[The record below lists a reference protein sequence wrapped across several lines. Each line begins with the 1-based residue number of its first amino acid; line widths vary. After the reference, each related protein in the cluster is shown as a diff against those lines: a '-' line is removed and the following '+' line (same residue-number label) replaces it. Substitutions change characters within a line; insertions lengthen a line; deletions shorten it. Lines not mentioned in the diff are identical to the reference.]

1 MEEVSKEN
9 IEDVLG
15 YINAIK
21 SYDMLS
27 FQHSSAM
34 VLLMWSF
41 IFFFAGILDYIFIKI
56 DYPEGTAISWII
68 PTLFGVLF
76 SFLSTYKLTSGK
88 DKVVE
93 REKQSVRDIVKIM
106 VVFIPL
112 SWAVAMLFAYYG
124 DPRYIFVFIPAMVGI
139 IFILHQ
145 LINFESDLTSSIES
159 RSTRMKIY
167 FLVLS
172 NPPILGL
179 FLSTFINFLG
189 IIIIGESFTPLL
201 GLVMGITL
209 GLGFAYNA
217 FILLKDYYS
226 KQKLNT
232 SH

>member
-9 IEDVLG
+9 IEGVLG
-15 YINAIK
+15 YLNAIK

-56 DYPEGTAISWII
+56 EYPEGTTISWIV

-76 SFLSTYKLTSGK
+76 SFLSTYKLTTGK
-88 DKVVE
+88 DKIVE

-106 VVFIPL
+106 LVFIPL
-112 SWAVAMLFAYYG
+112 SWVVAMLLAFYG
-124 DPRYIFVFIPAMVGI
+124 DPRYIFVLIPTIVGI
-139 IFILHQ
+139 VFILHQ
-145 LINFESDLTSSIES
+145 FNRIDSDMDESLAA
-159 RSTRMKIY
+159 RSTREKIS

-189 IIIIGESFTPLL
+189 IIIVGESYTPFL
-201 GLVMGITL
+201 GLVMGVTL

-226 KQKLNT
+226 KQKLST